1 MLQRTRLFD
10 LQLINDKNFDAT
22 IASILSF
29 NTEFN
34 PESQA
39 LPMLF
44 TPNVDDVVKLN
55 EKKYADLASVLR
67 RSFYILPDGQPII
80 WVSKLFKGKKLGRR
94 LPGSELFPLLWA
106 EILRS
111 NKRVMLVA
119 PSKEVGEL
127 LKKEYPAL
135 AYYVPPFFDVNNLE
149 QLTKVQEEAASIY
162 DSIKPDIVFI
172 GIRYP
177 KQNHIALGIIDHHN
191 KTYATPG
198 PNQEYIGVR
207 NYTLY
212 ASHHTQPPALHL
224 LMGASYEFYLGIKK
238 RAPAFWQKIG
248 MEWFY
253 RFTQEPGRLF
263 RRYFI
268 DDMQFLPI
276 VMREFFKKG

>member
-127 LKKEYPAL
+127 HRNGDYHIHDLDMFSGYCAGWSLRQLLELGFNGLPNRLESA
-135 AYYVPPFFDVNNLE
+135 PPKNLQSVVNQMIN
-149 QLTKVQEEAASIY
+149 
-162 DSIKPDIVFI
+162 
-172 GIRYP
+172 
-177 KQNHIALGIIDHHN
+177 
-191 KTYATPG
+191 
-198 PNQEYIGVR
+198 
-207 NYTLY
+207 
-212 ASHHTQPPALHL
+212 
-224 LMGASYEFYLGIKK
+224 
-238 RAPAFWQKIG
+238 
-248 MEWFY
+248 
-253 RFTQEPGRLF
+253 
-263 RRYFI
+263 
-268 DDMQFLPI
+268 FL
-276 VMREFFKKG
+276 